1 MISTKLKQELL
12 NMNSAQELNE
22 VIEFARDI
30 ISMKT
35 KASINVGTKV
45 YVVQK
50 TKKTLGEV
58 TKVNI
63 KNAVVMLPEGSYN
76 VPLTMLEVAA

>member
-1 MISTKLKQELL
+1 MISTELKQELL
-12 NMNSAQELNE
+12 NLNSAQELNE

>member
-12 NMNSAQELNE
+12 NLNSAQELNE